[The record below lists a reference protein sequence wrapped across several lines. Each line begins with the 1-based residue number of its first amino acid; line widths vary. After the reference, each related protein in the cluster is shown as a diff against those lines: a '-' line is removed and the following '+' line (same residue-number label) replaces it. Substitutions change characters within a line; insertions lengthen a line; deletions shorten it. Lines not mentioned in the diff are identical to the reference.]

1 MLGCLGSVLVCACD
15 VIADVLLHFNRSQS
29 HFNNHNNNNK
39 LSCRLQL
46 PPRTR
51 TPGVCARDRAFGR
64 VELCSYYFI
73 EVDIEIVFFIF
84 FFLIGLSRVACLVVI
99 PLLSISSLCF
109 FHFLILLNCVH
120 INNVCTN

>member
-73 EVDIEIVFFIF
+73 EVDIEIVFFH
-84 FFLIGLSRVACLVVI
+84 LLLSYRALSRRLFGCH
-99 PLLSISSLCF
+99 STSLNLFSLF
-109 FHFLILLNCVH
+109 FSFSDFIKLCAH
-120 INNVCTN
+120 